1 MIALQRVPL
10 PRDVV
15 AELARLTARIPPGDN
30 KTARQ
35 LWTRSRR
42 ARASIREH
50 LAMMAAGRGYCMY
63 CGDGL
68 GSSVDHHE
76 PVARNPRRAFDWL
89 NHLLACDY
97 CNSHHKRD
105 RYPVDADGK
114 PLLLDPTA
122 EEPLEH
128 LFLVLSIG
136 KYRALTEKGR
146 QTIEVC
152 GLNRPLLERGR
163 AAAVH
168 QVAALV
174 THWWLGDADVRR
186 TALWTL
192 RDQPHADVLHAMF
205 RQATLPGARAIFR
218 EDDDLITLLRNE
230 ELRDAL
236 VVQTGAQGTEP
247 LGQ

>member
-1 MIALQRVPL
+1 
-10 PRDVV
+10 
-15 AELARLTARIPPGDN
+15 
-30 KTARQ
+30 
-35 LWTRSRR
+35 
-42 ARASIREH
+42 
-50 LAMMAAGRGYCMY
+50 MY

-105 RYPVDADGK
+105 RYPVDADGNA
-114 PLLLDPTA
+114 LLLDPTA
-122 EEPLEH
+122 EDPLEH

-186 TALWTL
+186 SALWTL
-192 RDQPHADVLHAMF
+192 RDQPHADVLHAML
-205 RQATLPGARAIFR
+205 RQATLPGARTIFR
-218 EDDDLITLLRNE
+218 DEDLVTLLCNE
-230 ELRDAL
+230 ELRGAL